1 MALCVPWL
9 VIVLGGCCPRTWSPE
24 ATRWVVPVRGGPD
37 LVSSGTA
44 VSDRM
49 SRQRRVGT
57 TPELA
62 LRRLLHARGH
72 RYRVAWPVPKAPR
85 RSIDVAFVGRRLAVF
100 VDGCF
105 WHACP
110 VHASNPR
117 ANAEWWAAKLRKNV
131 QRDQETNELLYEA
144 GWTVV
149 RIWEHEHP
157 EEALLRVELALAS
170 LPSVANA
177 RLRRNTGCVAPE
189 E

>member
-1 MALCVPWL
+1 MLPSM
-9 VIVLGGCCPRTWSPE
+9 GSSG
-24 ATRWVVPVRGGPD
+24 ATRKVVPMPGAAGA
-37 LVSSGTA
+37 VSSGTA
-44 VSDRM
+44 VSERM

-110 VHASNPR
+110 IHESNPR

-131 QRDQETNELLYEA
+131 QRDEETNELL
-144 GWTVV
+144 
-149 RIWEHEHP
+149 
-157 EEALLRVELALAS
+157 
-170 LPSVANA
+170 
-177 RLRRNTGCVAPE
+177 
-189 E
+189 